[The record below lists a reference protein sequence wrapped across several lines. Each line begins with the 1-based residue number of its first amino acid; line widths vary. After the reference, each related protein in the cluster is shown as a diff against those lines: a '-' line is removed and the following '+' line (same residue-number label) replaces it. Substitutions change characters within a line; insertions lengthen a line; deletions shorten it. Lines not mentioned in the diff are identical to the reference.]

1 MKGGN
6 LDKDKGGSGL
16 SKEQTLKNGTDKN
29 QKTTSVRRASLVFER
44 KEGEGLVGNGDT
56 IPQCANLLQAME
68 LNGFGDEEENKSIDG
83 DEESMMLLPEEWVY
97 SETSVL
103 TGRSLSQDREGLLE
117 ELKGEK
123 DMDKEKDPK
132 VGAKKKD
139 QKEKKE
145 NWGPVVV
152 ERRCQRYA
160 DDNRTILEKAQEAK
174 RKWNEEDPKGKTKQ
188 KPLHINSADL
198 IYTVVIIGLT
208 SKDGNPIG
216 DETVR
221 KIVVVEEQRYE
232 TAIKNY
238 KADTCNP
245 PVDTE
250 EVAESSREQG
260 FASGVSGGNTD
271 SSQLQEGK
279 INAVAGR
286 GRRNTRNRNNKKL

>member
-1 MKGGN
+1 
-6 LDKDKGGSGL
+6 
-16 SKEQTLKNGTDKN
+16 
-29 QKTTSVRRASLVFER
+29 
-44 KEGEGLVGNGDT
+44 
-56 IPQCANLLQAME
+56 
-68 LNGFGDEEENKSIDG
+68 
-83 DEESMMLLPEEWVY
+83 
-97 SETSVL
+97 
-103 TGRSLSQDREGLLE
+103 
-117 ELKGEK
+117 
-123 DMDKEKDPK
+123 
-132 VGAKKKD
+132 
-139 QKEKKE
+139 
-145 NWGPVVV
+145 
-152 ERRCQRYA
+152 
-160 DDNRTILEKAQEAK
+160 LEKAQEAK

-198 IYTVVIIGLT
+198 ISTV
-208 SKDGNPIG
+208 
-216 DETVR
+216 VR

-232 TAIKNY
+232 TAIKNC